1 MPLFYDTAGIPIQL
15 ATPNINYNAL
25 AGIRPLSFGQN
36 PIQISAGAQW
46 VVPEGKPYIA
56 QGIESAIK
64 SIGAGISA
72 RYAAEKDAKRTALAE
87 RQQALQEQKQAAQE
101 KRNEDMHK
109 EAMARVDA
117 VSSGKGK
124 QQFSLD
130 PVIGAGG
137 DEGDQGDASTG
148 ATNTRIAPTLDPL
161 PLPQASSTDQVG
173 ALQGIATAS
182 PLIPSM
188 PTMTLNGAPTGGP
201 AMSLSVAPIAA
212 PPKVVP
218 VASTAAPPKVIP
230 VAAPIAVPVELT
242 PAEQEAEIIKKG
254 RLSSLPLPT
263 FEPPKPKEESK
274 KEELP
279 ALGTPAGEK
288 DNSQTDAVK
297 YLPALGMLGEP
308 SLQPE
313 DSKPKGA
320 LARVPDI
327 QKVNQRDML
336 TRYPERKDLANL
348 QALTFNR
355 KYPFGEVMAVSKD
368 PTTQV
373 PYFHVD
379 YIDVT
384 KERRAE
390 IRTVEE
396 HAATQGLKQQRLDIS
411 REAKVTAMAN
421 NYERH
426 PTSKLMDTRK
436 DAMQRMLTAV
446 AEDKIARKNNAEAS
460 LGAVHQEMMDLFAQ
474 FASGKAPTEAQFKE
488 TKHAFSGL
496 SGWQSIAKKVQFW
509 NSGATLDERDVRT
522 MQDLMLNTYNT
533 SADQVNAQL
542 TNIESI
548 LKSENPNI
556 SPIKLPV
563 KYPLLKT
570 KEFLKEQ
577 LGGKDLEQALIE
589 HAKLKG
595 EYFDDATGTLK
606 GEMPKDKREQFL
618 KLNPIVKDY
627 IALKNNSF
635 IPPNLDELKH
645 PKKEAFGS
653 LTYFKVPG
661 FHASYFSA
669 PAPSQFENGWN
680 ADGGWNTSSKE

>member
-1 MPLFYDTAGIPIQL
+1 MPSFYDTAGTPVQL
-15 ATPNINYNAL
+15 ATPNINYGAL
-25 AGIRPLSFGQN
+25 ANVRPLSFGQN
-36 PIQISAGAQW
+36 PIQISPGAQW

-64 SIGAGISA
+64 SIGAGINA
-72 RYAAEKDAKRTALAE
+72 KYAAEKDAKRTALAE

-109 EAMARVDA
+109 EAMARIDA

-124 QQFSLD
+124 QQQDSED
-130 PVIGAGG
+130 VMG
-137 DEGDQGDASTG
+137 DESDSQVSDQPISASYTS
-148 ATNTRIAPTLDPL
+148 PE
-161 PLPQASSTDQVG
+161 PLPQAPPADQVG

-182 PLIPSM
+182 PLIPSI

-212 PPKVVP
+212 PPKVIP
-218 VASTAAPPKVIP
+218 VAPI
-230 VAAPIAVPVELT
+230 AAPIAAPMAAPVELT
-242 PAEQEAEIIKKG
+242 PAEQEAEIVKKG
-254 RLSSLPLPT
+254 GLSNLPLPT
-263 FEPPKPKEESK
+263 LEVPKPKEEPK

-279 ALGTPAGEK
+279 TLGTPAGEK
-288 DNSQTDAVK
+288 DNSQTEAVK
-297 YLPALGMLGEP
+297 NPPALGILGEP
-308 SLQPE
+308 LLQSE

-320 LARVPDI
+320 LAGVKGI
-327 QKVNQRDML
+327 QEVDQRDM
-336 TRYPERKDLANL
+336 RYRFGDRPDLANR
-348 QALTFNR
+348 QALLFNK
-355 KYPFGEVMAVSKD
+355 KYPFAAVQADVKEPSKS
-368 PTTQV
+368 V
-373 PYFHVD
+373 PYWHID
-379 YIDVT
+379 YKDVT
-384 KERRAE
+384 KERRGE
-390 IRTVEE
+390 LRTVEE

-411 REAKVTAMAN
+411 REAKVQAMAN

-436 DAMQRMLTAV
+436 DAMQRMLV
-446 AEDKIARKNNAEAS
+446 AIQEDKHARENNDAAS
-460 LGAVHQEMMDLFAQ
+460 LALIHQEMMDLFAQ
-474 FASGKAPTEAQFKE
+474 FASGKAPTEAQFGE

-496 SGWQSIAKKVQFW
+496 DGWQAIAKKVQFW
-509 NSGATLDERDVRT
+509 KSGAKLDQRDVRT

-577 LGGKDLEQALIE
+577 LGGKDPEQALTE
-589 HAKLKG
+589 YAKLRG
-595 EYFDDATGTLK
+595 EYFDEATGTFK
-606 GEMPKDKREQFL
+606 KPMPQDKREQFL
-618 KLNPIVKDY
+618 KLKPIAEDY
-627 IALKNNSF
+627 SALKNNSF

-645 PKKEAFGS
+645 PKKEVFGS
-653 LTYFKVPG
+653 QTYFKVPG

-669 PAPSQFENGWN
+669 PPA
-680 ADGGWNTSSKE
+680 SSLVTEGHYQGPGE